1 MNELILIRHG
11 ETDAN
16 RNYVVQ
22 GRFDNPLNEYG
33 MKQALETGK
42 FLRQRKEK
50 IDLVF
55 SSPLKRAFMTARLI
69 LEGMQTKKSII
80 VHQNLI
86 ERNFGD
92 YDGQKI
98 TDEYADLIKHGT
110 IPNMEKNEDL
120 ELRVFETLQEICE
133 KYPGK
138 KIMVVT
144 HSHVIKAILVR
155 LVPGFTYA
163 SYLSNC
169 SINYLR
175 YSNGEFFVRKY
186 NISPI
191 TV

>member
-1 MNELILIRHG
+1 MNELILIRHA

-33 MKQALETGK
+33 IKQALETGM
-42 FLRQRKEK
+42 FLRSRNEK
-50 IDLVF
+50 FDLVF
-55 SSPLKRAFMTARLI
+55 SSPLKRAFNTAKL
-69 LEGMQTKKSII
+69 LMQGMQKTKPII

-98 TDEYADLIKHGT
+98 TDEYADLIRKGN
-110 IPNMEKNEDL
+110 IPNMEQNGDL
-120 ELRVFETLQEICE
+120 ELRVFNTLREICE
-133 KYPGK
+133 KYPNK
-138 KIMVVT
+138 RILIVT

-155 LVPGFTYA
+155 LVPGFNYA
-163 SYLSNC
+163 SYLANC
-169 SINYLR
+169 SVNYINYN
-175 YSNGEFFVRKY
+175 NGEFSVVKY
-186 NISPI
+186 NISPF